1 MGSDTPFQ
9 PRNGYAGTA
18 IVAQRRDMMADT
30 SLNDLTVLIIADDA
44 KLLGPLTHMVRDFGV
59 RSVVMASDGEDGL
72 AVLCAEPIDMII
84 GDFGAGPVDGLDFTR
99 RLRRGDDG
107 SRRAIPIIMLATPE
121 QRATVEQAGDIG
133 VDGFLAKPVS
143 PSSLYS
149 RMLAVASRPRA
160 FVDTEA
166 YSGPDRR
173 GDRPPSADQAADEA
187 GPADHEAPA
196 EISFVQSARHDVEAI
211 IRAYEEAVSDPGGRR
226 QSVRLIGCLADIIAD
241 QGVRSG
247 YPLMS
252 EIARSLC
259 DYCRAIPEP
268 GDNQLDIV
276 KAHAD
281 TMDAVVT
288 DELSG
293 DGGAVGGALL
303 GLLHVSV
310 QPPDN
315 HPRVPAARKSH
326 GPPRP
331 PGQYRHIADSAETL
345 PVSPI

>member
-1 MGSDTPFQ
+1 
-9 PRNGYAGTA
+9 
-18 IVAQRRDMMADT
+18 MADK
-30 SLNDLTVLIIADDA
+30 SLNDLTVLIIEDNA
-44 KLLGPLTHMVRDFGV
+44 KLLGPLMHMVRDFGV
-59 RSVVMASDGEDGL
+59 RSVVTASDGESGL
-72 AVLCAEPIDMII
+72 AVLRAEPIDMII
-84 GDFGAGPVDGLDFTR
+84 GDFGVGPVDGLEFAR
-99 RLRRGDDG
+99 RLRRGEDD
-107 SRRAIPIIMLATPE
+107 SHRAIPIIMLATPE
-121 QRATVEQAGDIG
+121 QRAMVERAGDIG
-133 VDGFLAKPVS
+133 VDAYLGKPVS

-160 FVDTEA
+160 FVDTGA
-166 YSGPDRR
+166 YCGPDRR
-173 GDRPPSADQAADEA
+173 GDRPPSADEA

-211 IRAYEEAVSDPGGRR
+211 IRAYDEAVSDPGGRR

-281 TMDAVVT
+281 TMDAVIT

-310 QPPDN
+310 QPPDG
-315 HPRVPAARKSH
+315 HPRAAGARQSH
-326 GPPRP
+326 GRP
-331 PGQYRHIADSAETL
+331 HAPGQYRHVADSAEML

>member
-1 MGSDTPFQ
+1 
-9 PRNGYAGTA
+9 
-18 IVAQRRDMMADT
+18 MADT
-30 SLNDLTVLIIADDA
+30 SLSDLTVLIIEDNA
-44 KLLGPLTHMVRDFGV
+44 KVLGPLMHMVRDFGV
-59 RSVVMASDGEDGL
+59 RSVVTASDGEDGL
-72 AVLCAEPIDMII
+72 GVLREKPVDMII
-84 GDFGAGPVDGLDFTR
+84 SDYGVGPVNGLDFAR
-99 RLRRGDDG
+99 RLRRGEDG

-121 QRATVEQAGDIG
+121 ERTTVEQAGDIG
-133 VDGFLAKPVS
+133 VDAFLGKPVS

-160 FVDTEA
+160 FVDTEG

-173 GDRPPSADQAADEA
+173 VEQPPSADEA
-187 GPADHEAPA
+187 GQEAGSADHEAPA
-196 EISFVQSARHDVEAI
+196 DHEVPTAEDQAPPAETSFVQSAHHDVEAI
-211 IRAYEEAVSDPGGRR
+211 IRAYHEAVSDPGRKR

-247 YPLMS
+247 YPLMG

-259 DYCRAIPEP
+259 DYCRDIPEP
-268 GDNQLDIV
+268 GGNQLDIV

-281 TMDAVVT
+281 TMDAVIT

-303 GLLHVSV
+303 GLLHVSMQ
-310 QPPDN
+310 QPVGR
-315 HPRVPAARKSH
+315 PRVP
-326 GPPRP
+326 GPRP
-331 PGQYRHIADSAETL
+331 ADGYPRTPGQHRHVAESAETL